1 MSGFNYNDWLKQ
13 TKSGPYQKTLLME
26 SEDTM
31 YKVLGKSKHHLIA
44 YPDPQGGYTKS
55 ELTAWYEKGHDLGQ
69 TRQVEFATSKDNA
82 EELAGQNID
91 EDTYT
96 QTYDQGGPENPSPED
111 EQFQEISTTD
121 TEDVNNAIEYAKN
134 AEVHTF
140 NNRSMPPEYSME
152 EVTADVSTDLAN
164 EIEELI
170 LKVYPKHYQDIR
182 IGEYRPF
189 KYDPDIPE
197 FAEPVVLKFG
207 YTGWEKLPDNLYS
220 FLLSKF
226 SVRERHGYDDDVQY
240 IVYPKAGDRL

>member
-1 MSGFNYNDWLKQ
+1 
-13 TKSGPYQKTLLME
+13 ME

-44 YPDPQGGYTKS
+44 YPDLQGGYTKS
-55 ELTAWYEKGHDLGQ
+55 ELTAWYEKGHELGQ
-69 TRQVEFATSKDNA
+69 TRQVEFATSKEDA
-82 EELAGQNID
+82 EGLAGENID

-96 QTYDQGGPENPSPED
+96 QTYDQDGPENPSPSQE
-111 EQFQEISTTD
+111 EFQEISVTD
-121 TEDVNNAIEYAKN
+121 TEDVNNAIEYAN
-134 AEVHTF
+134 DAEVNTF
-140 NNRSMPPEYSME
+140 NNGSMPPGYSVD
-152 EVTADVSTDLAN
+152 EVNADVSTDLED

-170 LKVYPKHYQDIR
+170 LKVYPKHYQDIK
-182 IGEYRPF
+182 IGQYRPF

-207 YTGWEKLPDNLYS
+207 YTGWEKPPDNLYL

-240 IVYPKAGDRL
+240 IIYPKAGDRL